1 VTERSDLVLKWCLQE
16 ILYFNYGWVIVCFYV
31 SNDKMATRVL
41 IADDSQI
48 VRGIIRTFLARRP
61 NVEICGET
69 ADGRETI
76 DAALTLRPDLLILDV
91 LMPEFNGIEVASI
104 LKKSLPNTKT
114 ILFTMYGDFIKSLAI
129 AAGVSV
135 IVSKSDGLSPLLSAL
150 ETFLN

>member
-1 VTERSDLVLKWCLQE
+1 
-16 ILYFNYGWVIVCFYV
+16 
-31 SNDKMATRVL
+31 MATRIL

-61 NVEICGET
+61 NVEICGEA
-69 ADGRETI
+69 ADGRQTI
-76 DAALTLRPDLLILDV
+76 DAALTLQPDLLILDV

-114 ILFTMYGDFIKSLAI
+114 ILFTMYGDFIKNLAI
-129 AAGVSV
+129 AAGVNV

-150 ETFLN
+150 ETLLN